1 MTDDEIEAYLD
12 GRHTMNIATHSPDG
26 SIHLVAMW
34 YGRFEG
40 CPAFHTFGKSQKIAN
55 IRRDPSITA
64 LVETGDQ
71 YEELRGVELVGRAEL
86 VEEPDRLH
94 SLVADVVRRYFD
106 IADPADIP
114 VIAEG
119 VAKKR
124 VGVKIHV
131 EKVVSWDH
139 SKLGGAY

>member
-12 GRHTMNIATHSPDG
+12 RRQTMSIATHSPDG
-26 SIHLVAMW
+26 SIHVVAMW

-40 CPAFHTFGKSQKIAN
+40 CPAFHTFAKSQKIAN
-55 IRRDPSITA
+55 LRRDPSITA
-64 LVETGDQ
+64 LVETGEL

-94 SLVADVVRRYFD
+94 GLVADVVRRYFPID
-106 IADPADIP
+106 DPADIP
-114 VIAEG
+114 SIAEG

-131 EKVVSWDH
+131 ERVVSWDH
-139 SKLGGAY
+139 AKLGGVH